1 MKARMDKK
9 RKKFRERKSYPF
21 WKFSFNALVVIIGA
35 LIFSVGLE
43 LALIPNNIMDGG
55 LVGIAIMV
63 SHLTGIPTG
72 TFIFLL
78 NIPFLYL
85 GYKQIGRTFAILS
98 GIGIATLSIST
109 VYLHNWDPIINDL
122 LLATIFG
129 GMTLGAG
136 VGLVIKFGGVLDGTE
151 TLAILFSKK
160 LPFSV
165 AQIILYINIAIFSVA
180 AFVFTPKQAM
190 YSILAYYIA
199 AKAIDVVVS
208 GMSET
213 KAMFIITKHH
223 EEMGKAIQSR
233 LGRNFTY
240 FHAEGG
246 FTGQQQKI
254 VYTVIT
260 KIEESKLQNLIQEI
274 DPDAVVTG
282 TISDVRGGSFGKKD
296 IH

>member
-1 MKARMDKK
+1 MKK
-9 RKKFRERKSYPF
+9 RKEEFQERRFYPALKFTF
-21 WKFSFNALVVIIGA
+21 QALIVIIGA
-35 LIFSVGLE
+35 LTFSIGLE
-43 LALIPNNIMDGG
+43 LILIPNNIMDGG
-55 LVGIAIMV
+55 IVGIAIMI

-85 GYKQIGRTFAILS
+85 GYKQIGKTFAILS
-98 GIGIATLSIST
+98 GLGIGVLSIST
-109 VYLHNWDPIINDL
+109 VYLHNFDPVINDV

-151 TLAILFSKK
+151 TLAILLAKK

-165 AQIILYINIAIFSVA
+165 AQIILYINVAIFTVA

-213 KAMFIITKHH
+213 KAMFIISKKH
-223 EEMGKAIQSR
+223 EEIGAAIHSR
-233 LGRNFTY
+233 LGRNITY

-246 FTGQQQKI
+246 FKGEQYKI

-260 KIEESKLQNLIQEI
+260 KIEESKLQNIVSEL
-274 DPDAVVTG
+274 DPEAVVTG
-282 TISDVRGGSFGKKD
+282 TISDIRGGSFAKKD